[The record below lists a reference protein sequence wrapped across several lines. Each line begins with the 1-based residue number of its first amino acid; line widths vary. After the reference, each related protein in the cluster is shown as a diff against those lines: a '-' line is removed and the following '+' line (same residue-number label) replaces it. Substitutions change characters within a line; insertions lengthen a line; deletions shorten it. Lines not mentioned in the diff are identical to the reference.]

1 MSIYKNAVNKP
12 ITTLM
17 VFTAVIV
24 MGIYSLIYIPIDLYP
39 EMDPPFISVM
49 TTYPG
54 ANASDV
60 ETNVTRPL
68 EDAFNTVDNLKEI
81 TSVSSDNLSVI
92 SLEFDWD
99 TDLNEA
105 SNDIRDAIDFLF
117 DNLPDDVNRPSIF
130 KFNMSMIPIVFYA
143 VTAEES
149 YPGLAKILE
158 ERVINP
164 LNRIDGIGSVSMIG
178 TPQRRIYIEVDPVKL
193 DAYNLTI
200 EQIGNLIRAENMN
213 MPSGNIKMGM
223 MDYQLRV
230 QGELTE
236 SYELNDMVVGHFR
249 GATVFLKDVAEV
261 RDTLRDITLDER
273 IMGSQGV
280 RMFVM
285 KQSGANT
292 VTVARDVKNAIEE
305 LKLDLP
311 PDISINEILDTS
323 VFISDSVSN
332 LSQTMLW
339 ALFFVVLVVLFFLG
353 KWREK
358 YYQHYEKKCP

>member
-1 MSIYKNAVNKP
+1 MSIYKNAVSKP

-17 VFTAVIV
+17 IFTAAIV

-92 SLEFDWD
+92 NLEFDWE

-105 SNDIRDAIDFLF
+105 SNDVRDAIDFLF
-117 DNLPDDVNRPSIF
+117 ENLPDDVNRPSIF
-130 KFNMSMIPIVFYA
+130 KFNTSMIPIVFYA

-158 ERVINP
+158 ERIINP

-178 TPQRRIYIEVDPVKL
+178 TPRRRIYIEADPVKL

-200 EQIGNLIRAENMN
+200 DQLGNLIRAENLN
-213 MPSGNIKMGM
+213 MPSGNVKMGM

-230 QGELTE
+230 EGEISE
-236 SYELNDMVVGHFR
+236 SYEFNDLVVGHLN
-249 GATVFLKDVAEV
+249 GASVYLKDVAQV
-261 RDTLRDITLDER
+261 RDTLRDVTLDER
-273 IMGSQGV
+273 IMGKQGV
-280 RMFVM
+280 RLFVM

-292 VTVARDVKNAIEE
+292 VAVARDVKEAIDE
-305 LKLDLP
+305 LKTDLP
-311 PDISINEILDTS
+311 SDITINEILDTS
-323 VFISDSVSN
+323 VFIS
-332 LSQTMLW
+332 
-339 ALFFVVLVVLFFLG
+339 
-353 KWREK
+353 
-358 YYQHYEKKCP
+358 